1 MLGRSKTPPER
12 GQSPLKILKRE
23 LFPQPLGPVT
33 TVLTPF
39 LTSNEIDL
47 TKTSPLGDT
56 IGTSLNLM

>member
-1 MLGRSKTPPER
+1 MLGLSRTPPDR

-33 TVLTPF
+33 TVLRPF

-56 IGTSLNLM
+56 IGTSLNLI